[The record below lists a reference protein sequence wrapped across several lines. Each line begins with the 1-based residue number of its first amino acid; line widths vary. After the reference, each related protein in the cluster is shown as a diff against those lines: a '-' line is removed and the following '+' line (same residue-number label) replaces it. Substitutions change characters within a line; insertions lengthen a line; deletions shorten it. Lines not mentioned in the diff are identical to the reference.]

1 MNVAPTNHQNHVSAS
16 QTVPPTGIKSDP
28 IEVQTLGVYELTGA
42 ELEAALVEEPKGG
55 KGYITYPYQ

>member
-28 IEVQTLGVYELTGA
+28 IEV
-42 ELEAALVEEPKGG
+42 
-55 KGYITYPYQ
+55 